1 MGDVAEGKGIARYAV
16 QDDHSRSGSPE
27 LCDTQTANTHKQSQG
42 VASVSSS
49 IDAEHEN
56 SATVPKLERE
66 PEKSQTVNGAT
77 TARSVMDTLIDE
89 EQAFAQEGATL
100 SLKTLSSKV
109 SIRCSVRRT

>member
-1 MGDVAEGKGIARYAV
+1 MSDVAENKGIARYAAH
-16 QDDHSRSGSPE
+16 DNHSRSGSPE
-27 LCDTQTANTHKQSQG
+27 LCGTQTANTHKQSHG

-77 TARSVMDTLIDE
+77 TARSVMDTPIKE
-89 EQAFAQEGATL
+89 EQASAQQGATL

-109 SIRCSVRRT
+109 SIMCSVRCT